1 MSGRGRD
8 RDAGGRRRDRGT
20 AGFDRRQGGGRT
32 EPEADPLFR
41 LEGVEKGGRDGP
53 ILRDVSLVIPDG
65 RVTTLVG
72 PSGAGKTTLLRL
84 LNRLEDPDR
93 GRILFRERPLEAHD
107 VRELRC
113 RVGFVFQAPVLFP
126 GTVRQNLREAWEIAG
141 ANWAGFEEAAF
152 QALRRA
158 ELDVDLLERDS
169 RELSVGQ
176 QQRVTLARVLVTDP
190 DALLLDEPTSALDPP
205 TAARLLRTVR
215 RLVRGQGLTAVMA
228 THRIGEARWIS
239 DHAAMMVAGEL
250 VEAGAADRVLHE
262 PEHAETARF
271 LRSGW
276 EAGGSEPAAHD
287 PERGARGHQ
296 GHVDSGS

>member
-1 MSGRGRD
+1 ME
-8 RDAGGRRRDRGT
+8 
-20 AGFDRRQGGGRT
+20 
-32 EPEADPLFR
+32 EPDPYPLFR

-107 VRELRC
+107 VRELRR

-141 ANWAGFEEAAF
+141 ANRAGFEEAAF

-176 QQRVTLARVLVTDP
+176 QQRVTLARVLVTAP

-250 VEAGAADRVLHE
+250 VEAGPGDRVLQE

-276 EAGGSEPAAHD
+276 EVGGSEPAARD
-287 PERGARGHQ
+287 PEGGAGGHQ
-296 GHVDSGS
+296 GHVDTGS